1 MEQHDPLHLRN
12 EFASV
17 RVRLDLTANGERLE
31 VLDMRSGHAILLDPL
46 ELERLAWARH
56 DQLAGVVAPRDETA
70 TPAAPSS

>member
-1 MEQHDPLHLRN
+1 MEQQVPLHLHN

-17 RVRLDLTANGERLE
+17 RVRVDRSANGERLE
-31 VLDMRSGHAILLDPL
+31 VLDVRSGHAILLDPL